1 MVTKYGMSDKF
12 GPVALEGD
20 GGRAMFGHGVGDRE
34 YSDKVNS
41 QIDAEV
47 SRIIDEAMEK
57 AEIILEEH
65 KKALD
70 NIAKTLMD
78 VETIERD
85 AFEKI
90 LIANGII
97 PKKKEDIEHQD

>member
-1 MVTKYGMSDKF
+1 
-12 GPVALEGD
+12 
-20 GGRAMFGHGVGDRE
+20 
-34 YSDKVNS
+34 
-41 QIDAEV
+41 
-47 SRIIDEAMEK
+47 MEK